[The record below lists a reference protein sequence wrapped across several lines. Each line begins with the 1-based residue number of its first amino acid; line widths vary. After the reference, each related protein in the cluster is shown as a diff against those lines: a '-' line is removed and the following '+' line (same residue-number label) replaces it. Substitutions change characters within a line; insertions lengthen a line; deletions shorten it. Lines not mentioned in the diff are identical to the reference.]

1 MTQSEVEFFDNLA
14 PRWDNDEIRSTP
26 ERINAVLDLLSIRK
40 GDKVL
45 DLGTGTGVLLPY
57 LSVRVG
63 EEGEVT
69 GVDLSEG
76 MLSRAIEKYGNL
88 GNVGFLRLD
97 FEEENLTGEYD
108 AVLLYSVFP
117 HLHRPEATFGRLFER
132 NVRPGGR
139 VVVAFPSDE
148 RFINAIH
155 EHRQAE
161 SGRLPS
167 APRLAELIRS
177 WGYDADVAA
186 YSEDIY
192 VIIVSRPGC

>member
-1 MTQSEVEFFDNLA
+1 MTQSEVEFFDNIA

-88 GNVGFLRLD
+88 GNVRFLRLD
-97 FEEENLTGEYD
+97 FEEENLPGEYIPCSPIFTGLRPRSD
-108 AVLLYSVFP
+108 AC
-117 HLHRPEATFGRLFER
+117 
-132 NVRPGGR
+132 
-139 VVVAFPSDE
+139 
-148 RFINAIH
+148 
-155 EHRQAE
+155 
-161 SGRLPS
+161 
-167 APRLAELIRS
+167 
-177 WGYDADVAA
+177 
-186 YSEDIY
+186 
-192 VIIVSRPGC
+192 SRGM